1 VWDLGALNSAETP
14 KSKGSN
20 TMCRIGL
27 LAFAVSL
34 GVFTARANDIL
45 SFSEIGEDPPLIT
58 VKFNGAPLPGTIV
71 TKQSPNDWTI
81 QLPSGFLL
89 PIAFPG
95 VSFGETEPGFVNIV
109 HGNASLIFFISDISA
124 PPGTILP
131 NPLTVMNAGT
141 GPSGPIDL
149 VLSDT
154 LGGGSVPD
162 GGTSLMLLTGAITA
176 LGLLRRFV
184 RD

>member
-1 VWDLGALNSAETP
+1 
-14 KSKGSN
+14 
-20 TMCRIGL
+20 
-27 LAFAVSL
+27 
-34 GVFTARANDIL
+34 
-45 SFSEIGEDPPLIT
+45 
-58 VKFNGAPLPGTIV
+58 
-71 TKQSPNDWTI
+71 
-81 QLPSGFLL
+81 
-89 PIAFPG
+89 
-95 VSFGETEPGFVNIV
+95 
-109 HGNASLIFFISDISA
+109 
-124 PPGTILP
+124 
-131 NPLTVMNAGT
+131 MNAGT